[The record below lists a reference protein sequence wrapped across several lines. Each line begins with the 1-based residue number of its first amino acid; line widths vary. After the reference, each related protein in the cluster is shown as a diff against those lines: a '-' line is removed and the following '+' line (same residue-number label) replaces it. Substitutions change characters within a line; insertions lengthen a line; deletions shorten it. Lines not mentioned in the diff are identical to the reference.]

1 MRATRPWMLLAA
13 LAAALLLLAA
23 CEADEE
29 EAAEEEPDDDEIAV
43 DFDDDDADDP
53 DDDVDEDD
61 EPAED
66 DDEPADEL
74 DVEAEVDAYAS
85 TLPDGW
91 LMFREADELEEIREV
106 EGSVVVD
113 VRQPEEFEEG
123 HIPGAVSIPLRELA
137 DNLNHIP
144 TDVPVA
150 VHCQAGWRA
159 GIATAALGLMG
170 YDNVEAWNNDF
181 PAWEEAGY
189 EVEAGEPE
197 EPEDFGE
204 PELAEPEMVDEV
216 GAWLAGLPEGWL
228 AIGDPA
234 EVADALDAGAQVVD
248 NRGEDDFEESHV
260 EDALNIPIRELG
272 ARHDELPTDVDLIFH
287 CGSGW
292 RCAMAMPMLGVLGY
306 DNVSGFP
313 GMFDDL
319 ADEGLTT

>member
-29 EAAEEEPDDDEIAV
+29 EAAEEEPDDDIAV

-106 EGSVVVD
+106 EGSVIVD
-113 VRQPEEFEEG
+113 VRGADDYEEG
-123 HIPGAVSIPLRELA
+123 HIPESINIPIRELA
-137 DNLNHIP
+137 DNLDLIP
-144 TDVPVA
+144 TDAPVA
-150 VHCQAGWRA
+150 VTCQTGWRTGMA
-159 GIATAALGLMG
+159 VAALGLMG
-170 YDNVEAWNNDF
+170 YDNVEGWANEF
-181 PAWEEAGY
+181 PEWEEAGY
-189 EVEAGEPE
+189 DVESGEGE
-197 EPEDFGE
+197 EPEVFGE
-204 PELAEPEMVDEV
+204 PDLPEPEMVDEV
-216 GAWLAGLPEGWL
+216 GAWLAGLPDGWL
-228 AIGDPA
+228 LMRETD
-234 EVADALDAGAQVVD
+234 EVADALDAGAQALD
-248 NRGEDDFEESHV
+248 LRGEDDFEESQV
-260 EDALNIPIRELG
+260 EDAMNIPIRELG
-272 ARHDELPTDVDLIFH
+272 ARHDELPTDVDIVTH
-287 CGSGW
+287 CASGW
-292 RCAMAMPMLGVLGY
+292 RCAMSMPMLGLLGY

-319 ADEGLTT
+319 DEAGLTT